1 MSNLNVNPVQ
11 GRRRALSI
19 NSIDPDHQHA
29 MDNSLDNLQQDLL
42 LINSQWNKVIT
53 EDSNP
58 LKLSL
63 SFLDNTSVG
72 LSHRYQEFTQLKERI
87 GSHLR
92 MVVGEHN
99 QAFNSN
105 VASYSKTISALTD
118 AQDNTSQIKKNLAK
132 ANKQITSQ
140 KETLQELNNDSL
152 KLTNSIEAL
161 SYIEELLQLPE
172 RIEERMR
179 REDFKEVQ
187 ELLERGFVLSNVP
200 SLKALKQLKPV
211 HQQLELQEHV
221 LFQNIIEEIH
231 DIIYSRKGG
240 LSLDTNILE
249 TVSISQN
256 GFTSLENYLYNIVNI
271 DLTKQSV
278 DLNAKLKEFMA
289 NISVP
294 GFLQTIASSPS
305 SSNSEYIRLYALISL
320 LKDINKLPL
329 ALKILV
335 DRSKSEIHNIVITA
349 TEKVRA
355 THPTLLKMMSS
366 VSNEFNFGLSIK
378 NMLSLVMRECFWE
391 IFMKFLLVIQK
402 HRSIF
407 EIVSSLQPSS
417 SGSTFK
423 NYYRFDVIWDKLL
436 HEVEQLVSKYIY
448 NPTLSLSTEQHRN
461 IRNAPV
467 LPKRKNQ
474 QLFSL
479 QNNVGDNSEME
490 DYVTDLNTLLKDIFV
505 GFSLPATNNLDSIYI
520 EDESFEQD
528 EPLIPP
534 SVFNMK
540 VLLEPFLLFVQS
552 VSQLIPVSISQNST
566 PSLTFFSSY
575 MENHF
580 YPRIQLTADYIF
592 SSNVEGLNPH
602 ALENMEENQYIFKS
616 AVDFQDIFYNMLY
629 VFNSSNSYRPQ
640 MATVILQTLKKFFDY
655 YNGIFASIIGTSN
668 GKRSQNIINSLLN
681 DQELMNDEQNILSGD
696 DSAIFDECRKV
707 FEKCPE
713 FYIRGKGIG
722 EDDTLSSPM
731 LNVVVHFS
739 STVDWILTWLP
750 FLKSIVDDV
759 DMNSQVNSMNADE
772 LRAYWSFFEYMDTD
786 NSDKKMTLRILLD
799 NEKGSEFDGI
809 IAGFKDLRLR
819 LFSLLRFDLR
829 IKAIHNVGQFFEG
842 TSSWALEVGS
852 IELNQDISDLI
863 SHMITLE
870 NILKHQLADEGK
882 DRIFL
887 GIDVVNNQAFIR
899 GAKSIKVIN
908 ENGVKKILRN
918 INLLQH
924 TNRNL
929 FSDPSKVSMAD
940 ATAFYSFIMSGEDIL
955 LQEIKE
961 RGTSSLTKDN
971 LKDIVRLQFSEEMA
985 SQDQRQNDSSKQGN
999 VKPSNRR
1006 YNEAIKMIE
1015 ALDIQ
1020 ESKVASEQT

>member
-29 MDNSLDNLQQDLL
+29 MDNSLDNLQQDLM

-899 GAKSIKVIN
+899 CAKSIKVIN

-1006 YNEAIKMIE
+1006 YNEAIKKIE

>member
-29 MDNSLDNLQQDLL
+29 MDNSLDNLQQDLM

-520 EDESFEQD
+520 EDESFEHRWWD
-528 EPLIPP
+528 
-534 SVFNMK
+534 
-540 VLLEPFLLFVQS
+540 
-552 VSQLIPVSISQNST
+552 
-566 PSLTFFSSY
+566 
-575 MENHF
+575 
-580 YPRIQLTADYIF
+580 
-592 SSNVEGLNPH
+592 
-602 ALENMEENQYIFKS
+602 
-616 AVDFQDIFYNMLY
+616 
-629 VFNSSNSYRPQ
+629 
-640 MATVILQTLKKFFDY
+640 
-655 YNGIFASIIGTSN
+655 
-668 GKRSQNIINSLLN
+668 
-681 DQELMNDEQNILSGD
+681 
-696 DSAIFDECRKV
+696 
-707 FEKCPE
+707 
-713 FYIRGKGIG
+713 
-722 EDDTLSSPM
+722 
-731 LNVVVHFS
+731 
-739 STVDWILTWLP
+739 
-750 FLKSIVDDV
+750 
-759 DMNSQVNSMNADE
+759 
-772 LRAYWSFFEYMDTD
+772 
-786 NSDKKMTLRILLD
+786 
-799 NEKGSEFDGI
+799 
-809 IAGFKDLRLR
+809 
-819 LFSLLRFDLR
+819 
-829 IKAIHNVGQFFEG
+829 
-842 TSSWALEVGS
+842 
-852 IELNQDISDLI
+852 
-863 SHMITLE
+863 
-870 NILKHQLADEGK
+870 
-882 DRIFL
+882 
-887 GIDVVNNQAFIR
+887 
-899 GAKSIKVIN
+899 
-908 ENGVKKILRN
+908 
-918 INLLQH
+918 
-924 TNRNL
+924 
-929 FSDPSKVSMAD
+929 
-940 ATAFYSFIMSGEDIL
+940 
-955 LQEIKE
+955 
-961 RGTSSLTKDN
+961 
-971 LKDIVRLQFSEEMA
+971 
-985 SQDQRQNDSSKQGN
+985 
-999 VKPSNRR
+999 
-1006 YNEAIKMIE
+1006 
-1015 ALDIQ
+1015 
-1020 ESKVASEQT
+1020 

>member
-29 MDNSLDNLQQDLL
+29 MDNSLDNLQQDLM

-1006 YNEAIKMIE
+1006 YNEAIKKIE

-1020 ESKVASEQT
+1020 ESRVASEQT

>member
-29 MDNSLDNLQQDLL
+29 MDNSLDNLQQDLM

-722 EDDTLSSPM
+722 EDDTLNSPM

-1006 YNEAIKMIE
+1006 YNEAIKKIE

>member
-29 MDNSLDNLQQDLL
+29 MDNSLDNLQQDLM

-278 DLNAKLKEFMA
+278 DLNVKLKEFMA

-899 GAKSIKVIN
+899 CAKSIKVIN

-1006 YNEAIKMIE
+1006 YNEAIKKIE

>member
-29 MDNSLDNLQQDLL
+29 MDNSLDNLQQDLM

-655 YNGIFASIIGTSN
+655 YNGIFATIIGTSN

-1006 YNEAIKMIE
+1006 YNEAIKKIE

>member
-29 MDNSLDNLQQDLL
+29 MDNSLDNLQQDLM

-655 YNGIFASIIGTSN
+655 YNGIFATIIGTSN

-1006 YNEAIKMIE
+1006 YNEAIKKIE

-1020 ESKVASEQT
+1020 ESRVASEQT

>member
-29 MDNSLDNLQQDLL
+29 MDNSLDNLQQDLM

-1006 YNEAIKMIE
+1006 YNEAIKKIE